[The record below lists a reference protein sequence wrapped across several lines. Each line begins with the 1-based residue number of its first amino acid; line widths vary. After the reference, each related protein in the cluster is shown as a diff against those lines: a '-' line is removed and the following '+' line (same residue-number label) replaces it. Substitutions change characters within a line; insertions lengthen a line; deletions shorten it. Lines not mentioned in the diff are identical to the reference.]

1 MDVKI
6 RKAEERGQGEHGW
19 LHARFSFSFADYFDA
34 NHCGFRTLQVMNN
47 DVIEPNSGFPM
58 HPHQNAE
65 IFSYII
71 KGQLKHEDSMGNG
84 SIIRAGELQY
94 MSAGSGIY
102 HSESNPSLDE
112 STELYQIWMKPSQ
125 DGGQPRYAKKK
136 VTKKGI
142 CNEIKL
148 LFSGDGKGDST
159 TIKQNAEFLIGH
171 LAEHKE
177 LSVSP
182 DNSFPH
188 GWVQNIHGSMEINGI
203 ALSKADGLP
212 FENQDHP
219 LSISA
224 KEETHFFFFRLS

>member
-136 VTKKGI
+136 
-142 CNEIKL
+142 
-148 LFSGDGKGDST
+148 
-159 TIKQNAEFLIGH
+159 
-171 LAEHKE
+171 
-177 LSVSP
+177 
-182 DNSFPH
+182 
-188 GWVQNIHGSMEINGI
+188 
-203 ALSKADGLP
+203 
-212 FENQDHP
+212 
-219 LSISA
+219 
-224 KEETHFFFFRLS
+224 